1 MLNAIAIMILIVVGT
16 RIYRIHKN
24 GNVTDVA
31 TEVYEVGSHLITSF
45 IIFGIFMFILS

>member
-1 MLNAIAIMILIVVGT
+1 MLNAIAIMILIVIGT
-16 RIYRIHKN
+16 RVYKIYKN
-24 GNVTDVA
+24 GSVTNVA